1 MRVTQILTK
10 TQVYEH
16 EHPAYANAPLATY
29 MHTYSLSLILSVC
42 PSVRLSL
49 TLTPVGIKGGL
60 LQRPS
65 HPFKPFCTYYKFRCA
80 SISCHACVLCVNI
93 GVCVCACACVC
104 VCLQAYTNP
113 CTHAT
118 STTPAPVIDTIHASA
133 ATRAQR
139 GLKPILQQLEPPF
152 HAPPSRPAHTR
163 AHTHFSNRRHG
174 TCKHRGH
181 STQE

>member
-65 HPFKPFCTYYKFRCA
+65 HPFKPFA
-80 SISCHACVLCVNI
+80 HI
-93 GVCVCACACVC
+93 
-104 VCLQAYTNP
+104 TNADVRQY
-113 CTHAT
+113 H
-118 STTPAPVIDTIHASA
+118 V
-133 ATRAQR
+133 TRAC
-139 GLKPILQQLEPPF
+139 F
-152 HAPPSRPAHTR
+152 V
-163 AHTHFSNRRHG
+163 
-174 TCKHRGH
+174 
-181 STQE
+181 

>member
-29 MHTYSLSLILSVC
+29 MHTYSLSLSLSVC
-42 PSVRLSL
+42 LSL
-49 TLTPVGIKGGL
+49 SHL
-60 LQRPS
+60 L
-65 HPFKPFCTYYKFRCA
+65 A
-80 SISCHACVLCVNI
+80 SKAACCNAPPIRSSLFAHITNSDVRRYHVTR
-93 GVCVCACACVC
+93 A
-104 VCLQAYTNP
+104 CLQAYTNP

-118 STTPAPVIDTIHASA
+118 STMPAPVIDTIHASA

-152 HAPPSRPAHTR
+152 HATPSRPAHTR